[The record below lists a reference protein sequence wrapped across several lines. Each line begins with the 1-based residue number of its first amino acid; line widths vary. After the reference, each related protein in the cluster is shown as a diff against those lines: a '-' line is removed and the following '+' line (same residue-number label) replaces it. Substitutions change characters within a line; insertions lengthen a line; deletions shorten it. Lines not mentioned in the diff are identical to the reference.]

1 MSQTH
6 VSGARVKLPS
16 GKDAGLVDI
25 LSFCYGLS
33 ETDVQVL
40 VALAKAD
47 AKGTEDLEEDLK
59 LSKASINRSLN
70 KLLEMGLVMRI
81 KEPGNKAGRPRYL
94 YKTRG
99 YKELKEKILEDIRN
113 CAESMAKLVDQE
125 FSISETS
132 EGIARA
138 QSQGGSI
145 ESK

>member
-1 MSQTH
+1 MSQTQI
-6 VSGARVKLPS
+6 SGTRIKLPS

-40 VALAKAD
+40 IALAKSEAR
-47 AKGTEDLEEDLK
+47 GTEDLESDLK

-94 YKTRG
+94 YKTKD
-99 YKELKEKILEDIRN
+99 YNELKQKILSDIKD
-113 CAESMAKLVDQE
+113 CAEKMAQLVDQE
-125 FSISETS
+125 FSSS
-132 EGIARA
+132 
-138 QSQGGSI
+138 
-145 ESK
+145 

>member
-1 MSQTH
+1 MAQTNI
-6 VSGARVKLPS
+6 SGTRIKLPS

-40 VALAKAD
+40 IALAKSE
-47 AKGTEDLEEDLK
+47 AKGTEDLEADLK

-94 YKTRG
+94 YKTRD
-99 YKELKEKILEDIRN
+99 YNELKQKVLQDIKD
-113 CAESMAKLVDQE
+113 CAEKMAQLVDQE
-125 FSISETS
+125 FSIS
-132 EGIARA
+132 
-138 QSQGGSI
+138 
-145 ESK
+145 

>member
-6 VSGARVKLPS
+6 VSGPRVKLPS

-40 VALAKAD
+40 MALAKAD
-47 AKGTEDLEEDLK
+47 AKGTEELERDLK

-94 YKTRG
+94 YKTKG
-99 YKELKEKILEDIRN
+99 YNELKQKILEDLRN
-113 CAESMAKLVDQE
+113 CADNMAKIIEEE
-125 FSISETS
+125 FSSPVE
-132 EGIARA
+132 A
-138 QSQGGSI
+138 QVSS
-145 ESK
+145 SDSSSSL

>member
-6 VSGARVKLPS
+6 ISGARVKLPS

-125 FSISETS
+125 FSISEAS
-132 EGIARA
+132 EDIA
-138 QSQGGSI
+138 STKNQGFI

>member
-1 MSQTH
+1 MSQTQF
-6 VSGARVKLPS
+6 SGTRIKLPS

-40 VALAKAD
+40 IDLAKAG
-47 AKGTEDLEEDLK
+47 AKGTEDLESDLK

-94 YKTRG
+94 YKTKD
-99 YKELKEKILEDIRN
+99 YNELKQKILNDIKD
-113 CAESMAKLVDQE
+113 CADKMSKLVDQE
-125 FSISETS
+125 FSI
-132 EGIARA
+132 A
-138 QSQGGSI
+138 
-145 ESK
+145 

>member
-1 MSQTH
+1 MSQTNI
-6 VSGARVKLPS
+6 SGTRIKLPS

-40 VALAKAD
+40 IALAKSE
-47 AKGTEDLEEDLK
+47 AKGTEDLEADLK

-94 YKTRG
+94 YKTRD
-99 YKELKEKILEDIRN
+99 YNELKQKILQDIKD
-113 CAESMAKLVDQE
+113 CAEKMAQLVDQE
-125 FSISETS
+125 FSIS
-132 EGIARA
+132 
-138 QSQGGSI
+138 
-145 ESK
+145 

>member
-1 MSQTH
+1 MSQTQI
-6 VSGARVKLPS
+6 SGTRIKLPS

-40 VALAKAD
+40 IALAKSEAR
-47 AKGTEDLEEDLK
+47 GTEDLESDLK

-94 YKTRG
+94 YKTRD
-99 YKELKEKILEDIRN
+99 YNELKQKILSDIKD
-113 CAESMAKLVDQE
+113 CAEKMAQLVDQE
-125 FSISETS
+125 FSSS
-132 EGIARA
+132 
-138 QSQGGSI
+138 
-145 ESK
+145 

>member
-1 MSQTH
+1 MSQTQF
-6 VSGARVKLPS
+6 SGARIKLPS

-40 VALAKAD
+40 IALAKSG
-47 AKGTEDLEEDLK
+47 AKGTEDLESDLK

-94 YKTRG
+94 YKTKE
-99 YKELKEKILEDIRN
+99 YNELKQKILNDIKD
-113 CAESMAKLVDQE
+113 CANKMGQLVDQE
-125 FSISETS
+125 FNIS
-132 EGIARA
+132 
-138 QSQGGSI
+138 
-145 ESK
+145 

>member
-6 VSGARVKLPS
+6 ISGARVKLPS

-125 FSISETS
+125 FSISEAS
-132 EGIARA
+132 EDIASA
-138 QSQGGSI
+138 KNQGFV

>member
-1 MSQTH
+1 MAQTNI
-6 VSGARVKLPS
+6 SGTRIKLPS

-40 VALAKAD
+40 IALAKSE
-47 AKGTEDLEEDLK
+47 AKGTEDLEADLK

-94 YKTRG
+94 YKTRD
-99 YKELKEKILEDIRN
+99 YNELKQKILQDIKD
-113 CAESMAKLVDQE
+113 CAEKMAQLVDQE
-125 FSISETS
+125 FSIS
-132 EGIARA
+132 
-138 QSQGGSI
+138 
-145 ESK
+145 

>member
-1 MSQTH
+1 MAQTNI
-6 VSGARVKLPS
+6 SGTRIKLPS

-40 VALAKAD
+40 IALAKSE
-47 AKGTEDLEEDLK
+47 AKGTEDLEADLK

-94 YKTRG
+94 YKTRD
-99 YKELKEKILEDIRN
+99 YNELKQKVLQDIKD
-113 CAESMAKLVDQE
+113 CAEKMAQLVDQE
-125 FSISETS
+125 FSLS
-132 EGIARA
+132 
-138 QSQGGSI
+138 
-145 ESK
+145 

>member
-1 MSQTH
+1 MSQTQI
-6 VSGARVKLPS
+6 SGNRIKLPS

-40 VALAKAD
+40 MALAKSE
-47 AKGTEDLEEDLK
+47 AKGTEDLEADLK

-94 YKTRG
+94 YKSRD
-99 YKELKEKILEDIRN
+99 YNELKQKILSDIKD
-113 CAESMAKLVDQE
+113 CAEKMAQLVDQE
-125 FSISETS
+125 FN
-132 EGIARA
+132 IA
-138 QSQGGSI
+138 
-145 ESK
+145 

>member
-1 MSQTH
+1 MAQTNIT
-6 VSGARVKLPS
+6 GTRIKLPS

-40 VALAKAD
+40 IALAKSE
-47 AKGTEDLEEDLK
+47 AKGTEDLEADLK

-94 YKTRG
+94 YKTRD
-99 YKELKEKILEDIRN
+99 YNELKQKILQDIKD
-113 CAESMAKLVDQE
+113 CAEKMAQLVDQE
-125 FSISETS
+125 FSLS
-132 EGIARA
+132 
-138 QSQGGSI
+138 
-145 ESK
+145 

>member
-1 MSQTH
+1 MSQTQI
-6 VSGARVKLPS
+6 SGTRIKLPS

-40 VALAKAD
+40 IALAKSEAR
-47 AKGTEDLEEDLK
+47 GTEDLESDLK

-94 YKTRG
+94 YKTRD
-99 YKELKEKILEDIRN
+99 YNELKQKILGDIKD
-113 CAESMAKLVDQE
+113 CADKMAQLVDQE
-125 FSISETS
+125 FSIS
-132 EGIARA
+132 
-138 QSQGGSI
+138 
-145 ESK
+145 

>member
-1 MSQTH
+1 MAQTNI
-6 VSGARVKLPS
+6 SGTRIKLPS

-40 VALAKAD
+40 IALAKSE
-47 AKGTEDLEEDLK
+47 AKGTEDLEADLK

-94 YKTRG
+94 YKTRD
-99 YKELKEKILEDIRN
+99 YNELKQKILQDIKD
-113 CAESMAKLVDQE
+113 CSEKMAQLVDQE
-125 FSISETS
+125 FSIS
-132 EGIARA
+132 
-138 QSQGGSI
+138 
-145 ESK
+145 

>member
-1 MSQTH
+1 MSQTQI
-6 VSGARVKLPS
+6 SGTRIKLPS

-40 VALAKAD
+40 IALAKSEAR
-47 AKGTEDLEEDLK
+47 GTEDLETDLK

-94 YKTRG
+94 YKTKD
-99 YKELKEKILEDIRN
+99 YNELKQKILNDIKD
-113 CAESMAKLVDQE
+113 CADKMAQLVDQE
-125 FSISETS
+125 FSMS
-132 EGIARA
+132 
-138 QSQGGSI
+138 
-145 ESK
+145 

>member
-1 MSQTH
+1 MAQTNIT
-6 VSGARVKLPS
+6 GTRIKLPS

-40 VALAKAD
+40 IALAKSE
-47 AKGTEDLEEDLK
+47 AKGTEDLEADLK

-94 YKTRG
+94 YKTRD
-99 YKELKEKILEDIRN
+99 YNELKQKILQDIKD
-113 CAESMAKLVDQE
+113 CAEKMAQLVDQE
-125 FSISETS
+125 FSIS
-132 EGIARA
+132 
-138 QSQGGSI
+138 
-145 ESK
+145 

>member
-1 MSQTH
+1 MAQTNI
-6 VSGARVKLPS
+6 SGTRIKLPS

-40 VALAKAD
+40 IALAKSE
-47 AKGTEDLEEDLK
+47 AKGTEDLETDLK

-94 YKTRG
+94 YKTKD
-99 YKELKEKILEDIRN
+99 YNELKQKILQDIKD
-113 CAESMAKLVDQE
+113 CAEKMAQLVDQE
-125 FSISETS
+125 FSIS
-132 EGIARA
+132 
-138 QSQGGSI
+138 
-145 ESK
+145 